1 MSDLVIRNVRAL
13 QPGTGVIGDT
23 VVVRDGQVAA
33 IETRGGR
40 PGTGAGSDDA
50 AESVPGQSAA
60 AHTPE
65 VDGGGRLL
73 TPGLIDIHAHGI
85 EHWVYETD
93 PASMRAGLARL
104 SAYGVTCILPT
115 LVRAMHWGDLEKLAA
130 LSAAMDEVETVSVPG
145 LHLEGPFL
153 ALPGAGCDTIPGD
166 VALLEALLE
175 ATGQRVW
182 AMSLSP
188 DVAHATSI
196 AGALAERGIV
206 GFMTHTAGTVA
217 QTRALIEAG
226 VRHATHFY
234 DVFPVPEE
242 GDPGVRPCGV
252 VEAVLADE
260 RVSVDFI
267 ADGVHVDPVAI
278 EMAVRCKG
286 PAGVLAIT
294 DANVGAGLGEGT
306 YPCPWGYDVRVRE
319 GEACRIHAPGQ
330 SNDGV
335 LAGSGLTMDRAVS
348 NLLRWLDLTEA
359 EVWSMATRSVAERLG
374 LSRKGDLR
382 PGADADLVLWDR
394 EAGELRA
401 NRTWVAGRCVH
412 ERSPACGEMES
423 KRV

>member
-1 MSDLVIRNVRAL
+1 MSDLLIRNVRAL
-13 QPGTGVIGDT
+13 RPGTGVIGDT
-23 VVVRDGQVAA
+23 VIVRDGRVAA
-33 IETRGGR
+33 IETRGAG
-40 PGTGAGSDDA
+40 PGAGSDAA
-50 AESVPGQSAA
+50 AEPVPGQSAA
-60 AHTPE
+60 ANTPE

-93 PASMRAGLARL
+93 PESMRAGLARL

-115 LVRAMHWGDLEKLAA
+115 LVRAMHRGDLEKLAA

-166 VALLEALLE
+166 VALLESLLE

-242 GDPGVRPCGV
+242 GDPGVRP
-252 VEAVLADE
+252 
-260 RVSVDFI
+260 
-267 ADGVHVDPVAI
+267 
-278 EMAVRCKG
+278 
-286 PAGVLAIT
+286 
-294 DANVGAGLGEGT
+294 
-306 YPCPWGYDVRVRE
+306 
-319 GEACRIHAPGQ
+319 
-330 SNDGV
+330 
-335 LAGSGLTMDRAVS
+335 
-348 NLLRWLDLTEA
+348 
-359 EVWSMATRSVAERLG
+359 
-374 LSRKGDLR
+374 
-382 PGADADLVLWDR
+382 
-394 EAGELRA
+394 
-401 NRTWVAGRCVH
+401 
-412 ERSPACGEMES
+412 
-423 KRV
+423 